1 MDRKSRL
8 TFGPFRIRGIN
19 DNGIYC
25 RAWKKLF
32 CCLYDHDPRPPEAKV
47 GNLSHKSG
55 GRTKKADFKSLPTN
69 KTQKEAWESRNNIR
83 SYGALCSFIRTNKMV
98 VINIPVQLRAHSKL
112 HPSAAGGYPSGGI
125 IATHI
130 AIFCSNPDT
139 MVPTIRAAEERWA
152 CLCCEIFTNCCTAHL
167 NRQFY
172 GNTSPAIPFTEL
184 FFHAWK
190 PSHVNFFGQIK
201 YRYY

>member
-8 TFGPFRIRGIN
+8 TFGPFCIRGIN

-32 CCLYDHDPRPPEAKV
+32 RCLYDHDPRPPEAKM

-55 GRTKKADFKSLPTN
+55 GRTEKADFRSLPTN
-69 KTQKEAWESRNNIR
+69 KMQKGARESRNDIK
-83 SYGALCSFIRTNKMV
+83 SYGTLYSFIRPNKMV
-98 VINIPVQLRAHSKL
+98 VINIPVQLRADSN
-112 HPSAAGGYPSGGI
+112 Y
-125 IATHI
+125 I

-172 GNTSPAIPFTEL
+172 GNTSLAIPFTEL